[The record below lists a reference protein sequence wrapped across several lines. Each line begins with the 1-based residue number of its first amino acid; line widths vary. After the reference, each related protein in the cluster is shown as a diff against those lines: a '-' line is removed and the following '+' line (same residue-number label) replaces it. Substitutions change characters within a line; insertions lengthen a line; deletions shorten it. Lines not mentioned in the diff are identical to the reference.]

1 MTEKDISSL
10 TIKNLNTLFCYHNAF
25 NYDEITGLP
34 WVKTLKKLAIGKNIK
49 LFPYNSNLQKIDMGS
64 IAFNFTALTH
74 LKLKGFK
81 KIKPEFL
88 DVMDRMICLNVIESS
103 SMDVQTC
110 KRYCAHNNIYFN
122 ESLD

>member
-1 MTEKDISSL
+1 MSSL
-10 TIKNLNTLFCYHNAF
+10 TIKNLNTLFCYHNSF
-25 NYDEITGLP
+25 NYDEIIGLP

-49 LFPYNSNLQKIDMGS
+49 IFPYNSNLQKIDMGH

-81 KIKPEFL
+81 KIRPEFL
-88 DVMDRMICLNVIESS
+88 DVMDRMICLNVIESTS
-103 SMDVQTC
+103 VDIQTC

-122 ESLD
+122 ESID